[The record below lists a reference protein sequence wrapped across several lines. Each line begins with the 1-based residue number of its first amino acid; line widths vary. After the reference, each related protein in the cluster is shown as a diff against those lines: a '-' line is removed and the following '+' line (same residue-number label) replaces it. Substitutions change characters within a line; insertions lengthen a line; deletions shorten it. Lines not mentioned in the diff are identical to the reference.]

1 MVGVFS
7 RPGIL
12 GGVFLQSGVLACVF
26 LMVGVL
32 AWIRGI
38 SDLGSVVGNGGIF
51 FLIVSLIG
59 AGRWGDLVVLNLGC

>member
-1 MVGVFS
+1 MS
-7 RPGIL
+7 LIRPGVL
-12 GGVFLQSGVLACVF
+12 GGVFLQSGVLACVC

-38 SDLGSVVGNGGIF
+38 SDLRSVVGNGGIF

-59 AGRWGDLVVLNLGC
+59 VYRLGDLGVVNLGC

>member
-1 MVGVFS
+1 
-7 RPGIL
+7 
-12 GGVFLQSGVLACVF
+12 
-26 LMVGVL
+26 MVGVL
-32 AWIRGI
+32 ARIRGI